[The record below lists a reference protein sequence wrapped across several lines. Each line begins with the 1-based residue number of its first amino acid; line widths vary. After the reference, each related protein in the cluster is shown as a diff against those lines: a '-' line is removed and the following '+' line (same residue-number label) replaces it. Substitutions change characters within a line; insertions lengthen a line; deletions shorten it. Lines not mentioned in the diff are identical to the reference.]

1 METCRGCD
9 VAATWLRREDESG
22 GRRGYDVAIGDES
35 RRRRGYDV
43 KMSPGDAA
51 AATWL
56 FGGHLRYGE
65 YFNSSSPRL
74 LVRFED
80 LLFDSERTIRTACE
94 CVGGTPL
101 NTFTQ
106 DAGVSKDRSLGHYG
120 PVNDRGKALRL
131 YARRAD
137 LPLMTRGDAAA
148 ATWMNRGDAAAATWT
163 NRGDAGRDVD
173 ILRSESARPRYG
185 SPQHRFEHYTRADL
199 ELIRRVAG
207 STDLF
212 YQLGYDF
219 DVEDALAEGLGR
231 DGRRLLFR
239 NASRGR

>member
-1 METCRGCD
+1 
-9 VAATWLRREDESG
+9 
-22 GRRGYDVAIGDES
+22 
-35 RRRRGYDV
+35 
-43 KMSPGDAA
+43 MSQGDAVA
-51 AATWL
+51 TTWL

-137 LPLMTRGDAAA
+137 LPLMTRGDAAAATWTNRGDAAAATWINRGDAAA

>member
-1 METCRGCD
+1 
-9 VAATWLRREDESG
+9 
-22 GRRGYDVAIGDES
+22 
-35 RRRRGYDV
+35 
-43 KMSPGDAA
+43 MSPGDAA

-148 ATWMNRGDAAAATWT
+148 ATWMNRGDAAAATWIFCGASPRALGT
-163 NRGDAGRDVD
+163 AR
-173 ILRSESARPRYG
+173 RSTASNT
-185 SPQHRFEHYTRADL
+185 TRAR
-199 ELIRRVAG
+199 IW
-207 STDLF
+207 
-212 YQLGYDF
+212 
-219 DVEDALAEGLGR
+219 
-231 DGRRLLFR
+231 
-239 NASRGR
+239 N